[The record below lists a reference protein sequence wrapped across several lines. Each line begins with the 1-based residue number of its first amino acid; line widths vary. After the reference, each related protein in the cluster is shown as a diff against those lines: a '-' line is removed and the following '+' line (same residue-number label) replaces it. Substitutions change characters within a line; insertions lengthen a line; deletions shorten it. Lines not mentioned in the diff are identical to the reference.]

1 MKARSSDPP
10 KAPVRKAK
18 KAPSGGDS
26 RLQGVWGCES
36 RPPGAF
42 GIGGSGISSCSSV
55 GADLGLPSSTK
66 TLFLSREG
74 RPRSPPTGMD
84 QHKFLSREGRPGS
97 PPTSANRKTG
107 LPRALEERV
116 DGHAGHV
123 EHRAQGER
131 AHEHAGRAHG
141 APHLPVALGAP
152 GQRGAQAGH
161 RGHDG
166 RDGPGHRRA

>member
-55 GADLGLPSSTK
+55 GADLGQPSSTK
-66 TLFLSREG
+66 TIFLSREG
-74 RPRSPPTGMD
+74 RPRSPPTGGGPA
-84 QHKFLSREGRPGS
+84 QVSQSRGATEVVPYGCQPGDRPPPRSRRTGRWTRRS
-97 PPTSANRKTG
+97 CRT
-107 LPRALEERV
+107 PR
-116 DGHAGHV
+116 
-123 EHRAQGER
+123 
-131 AHEHAGRAHG
+131 AGRARSR
-141 APHLPVALGAP
+141 ARRPRPRRPTPSSRPWRARPARSP
-152 GQRGAQAGH
+152 GRPP
-161 RGHDG
+161 RP
-166 RDGPGHRRA
+166 RWP